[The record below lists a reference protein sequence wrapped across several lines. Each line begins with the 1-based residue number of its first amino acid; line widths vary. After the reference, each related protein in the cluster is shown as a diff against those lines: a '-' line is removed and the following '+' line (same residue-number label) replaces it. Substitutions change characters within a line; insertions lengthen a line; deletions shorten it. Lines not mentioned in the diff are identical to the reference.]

1 MDNGYNIKRSDFPDE
16 KSFQIALRHNQEQ
29 MHKYPKQGML
39 KAWKI
44 GNSDI
49 FEGMRCL
56 YQP

>member
-1 MDNGYNIKRSDFPDE
+1 MDNVYNIKRSDFPDE

-44 GNSDI
+44 
-49 FEGMRCL
+49 
-56 YQP
+56 

>member
-1 MDNGYNIKRSDFPDE
+1 MDNIYNIRRSDFPDE
-16 KSFQIALRHNQEQ
+16 KSFQIALKYNQKQ

-44 GNSDI
+44 GNGYI
-49 FEGMRCL
+49 FEGMHCL